1 MQSGT
6 FYSRGLS
13 LPSTPL
19 GQEYQCQCSSPCST
33 VSTPASEI
41 STISQKL
48 DYVLTAVSEPKQLL
62 AKSKEE
68 GGLLI
73 NMQLKNCLESLRIC
87 CKS

>member
-1 MQSGT
+1 MFVMQSGA
-6 FYSRGLS
+6 FYSRGLP

-19 GQEYQCQCSSPCST
+19 GQGYQCQSNSPCST

-48 DYVLTAVSEPKQLL
+48 DYVLTAVSEHKQLL

-68 GGLLI
+68 G
-73 NMQLKNCLESLRIC
+73 E
-87 CKS
+87 